1 MDNETIIEA
10 VLFASGDPVALEKLA
25 EIIEQDKKTTR
36 GILANMQYV

>member
-25 EIIEQDKKTTR
+25 EIIEQDKKDHQR
-36 GILANMQYV
+36 DSGQYAV